1 MTIKH
6 LVLSGGGPTGL
17 ITYGAVSHLAKKDFW
32 HLKDIESVYGCS
44 IGGYMGV
51 VCTMGYNWEWLDD
64 YFIKRPWEKLA
75 ASSAI
80 SLMNVYEEKGLVN
93 EHFFTDAIIP
103 LLHAKDLSEHITL
116 AEFYAYNKIDIHLYA
131 TNINA
136 DILEKIDISHSTHPN
151 LTLIKALRMTMAF
164 PLIFQP
170 IYEDGGCYIDG
181 GMLNNF
187 PLNDCINRK
196 DSDPE
201 HRNEILAF
209 KNIWTANKQRISE
222 KSSILDFL
230 LIIMKKIQATL
241 DGELN
246 QEEIKNTVRCT
257 IDDLNTFDKWFKAL
271 SNEEMRQKIVE
282 SGYKHADVFLISLQD
297 KAKDNDEN
305 ASANAAASAAVNVAA
320 NDITEID

>member
-17 ITYGAVSHLAKKDFW
+17 ITYGAISHLAKKGFW
-32 HLKDIESVYGCS
+32 HLKDIESIYGCS

-51 VCTMGYNWEWLDD
+51 FCTMGYNWEWLDD

-93 EHFFTDAIIP
+93 EHFFTDSIIP

-116 AEFYAYNKIDIHLYA
+116 AEFYVYNKIDIHLYA
-131 TNINA
+131 TNING
-136 DILEKIDISHSTHPN
+136 DILEKVDISHSTHPN
-151 LTLIKALRMTMAF
+151 LSLIKALRMTMAF
-164 PLIFQP
+164 PVIFQP

-181 GMLNNF
+181 GLLNNF
-187 PLNDCINRK
+187 PLNDCINRMN
-196 DSDPE
+196 SDPE

-209 KNIWTANKQRISE
+209 KNIWTTTKQCISE
-222 KSSILDFL
+222 KSTILDFL

-241 DGELN
+241 DGERN
-246 QEEIKNTVRCT
+246 QEEITNTVRCV

-271 SNEEMRQKIVE
+271 SNEEMRKKIVE
-282 SGYKHADVFLISLQD
+282 SGYKHADVFLASL
-297 KAKDNDEN
+297 NL
-305 ASANAAASAAVNVAA
+305 ANANA
-320 NDITEID
+320 NDNTVNNADSHALTEID

>member
-17 ITYGAVSHLAKKDFW
+17 ITYGAVSHLAKKGFW
-32 HLKDIESVYGCS
+32 HLNDIESIYGCS

-64 YFIKRPWEKLA
+64 YFIKRPWEKLV

-80 SLMNVYEEKGLVN
+80 SLMDVFEEKGLVN

-116 AEFYAYNKIDIHLYA
+116 AEFYAYNKIDIHLYS

-136 DILEKIDISHSTHPN
+136 DILEKIDISHSTHPS

-181 GMLNNF
+181 GLLNNF
-187 PLNDCINRK
+187 PLNDCINRNHSDK
-196 DSDPE
+196 D

-209 KNIWTANKQRISE
+209 KNIWATNKYCINE
-222 KSSILDFL
+222 KSSILDYFL
-230 LIIMKKIQATL
+230 LIMKKIQATL
-241 DGELN
+241 DTERI
-246 QEEIKNTVRCT
+246 QEEIKNTVRCV
-257 IDDLNTFDKWFKAL
+257 IEDLNNFDKWWKAL
-271 SNEEMRQKIVE
+271 SSEEMRGKIVE
-282 SGYKHADVFLISLQD
+282 SGHKHADVFINSL
-297 KAKDNDEN
+297 
-305 ASANAAASAAVNVAA
+305 
-320 NDITEID
+320 TEIV

>member
-17 ITYGAVSHLAKKDFW
+17 ITYGAISHLAKKGFW
-32 HLKDIESVYGCS
+32 QLKDIESIYGCS

-51 VCTMGYNWEWLDD
+51 FCTMGYNWEWLDD

-93 EHFFTDAIIP
+93 EHFFTDSIIP

-131 TNINA
+131 TNING
-136 DILEKIDISHSTHPN
+136 DILEKVDISHSTHPN
-151 LTLIKALRMTMAF
+151 LSLIKALRMTMAF
-164 PLIFQP
+164 PVIFQP

-181 GMLNNF
+181 GLLNNF

-196 DSDPE
+196 DNDKEHRNKE

-209 KNIWTANKQRISE
+209 KNIWTTTKQCISE

-241 DGELN
+241 DGERN
-246 QEEIKNTVRCT
+246 QEEITNTVRCI

-271 SNEEMRQKIVE
+271 SNEEMRKKIVE
-282 SGYKHADVFLISLQD
+282 SGYKHADVFLDSLLCT
-297 KAKDNDEN
+297 ATEN
-305 ASANAAASAAVNVAA
+305 AVDINAVANANSHAL
-320 NDITEID
+320 TEID

>member
-17 ITYGAVSHLAKKDFW
+17 ITYGAISHLAKKGFW
-32 HLKDIESVYGCS
+32 HLKDIESIYGCS

-51 VCTMGYNWEWLDD
+51 FCTMGYNWEWLDD

-93 EHFFTDAIIP
+93 EHFFTDSIIP

-116 AEFYAYNKIDIHLYA
+116 AEFYVYNKIDIHLYA
-131 TNINA
+131 TNING
-136 DILEKIDISHSTHPN
+136 DILEKVDISHSTHPN
-151 LTLIKALRMTMAF
+151 LSLIKALRMTMAF
-164 PLIFQP
+164 PVIFQP

-181 GMLNNF
+181 GLLNNF
-187 PLNDCINRK
+187 PLNDCINRMN
-196 DSDPE
+196 SDPD

-209 KNIWTANKQRISE
+209 KNIWTTTKQCISE
-222 KSSILDFL
+222 KSTILDFL

-241 DGELN
+241 DGERN
-246 QEEIKNTVRCT
+246 QEEITNTVRCV

-271 SNEEMRQKIVE
+271 SNEEMRKKIVE
-282 SGYKHADVFLISLQD
+282 SGYKHADVFLASL
-297 KAKDNDEN
+297 NL
-305 ASANAAASAAVNVAA
+305 ANANANANAVNNA
-320 NDITEID
+320 NANANADSHALTEID

>member
-17 ITYGAVSHLAKKDFW
+17 ITYGAISHLAKKGFW
-32 HLKDIESVYGCS
+32 NLKDIESIYGCS

-51 VCTMGYNWEWLDD
+51 VCTMGYNWDWLDD
-64 YFIKRPWEKLA
+64 YFIKRPWEKLV

-116 AEFYAYNKIDIHLYA
+116 AEFYVYNKIDIHLYA
-131 TNINA
+131 TNING
-136 DILEKIDISHSTHPN
+136 DILEKADISHSTHPN
-151 LTLIKALRMTMAF
+151 LSLIKALRMTMAF

-181 GMLNNF
+181 GLLNNF
-187 PLNDCINRK
+187 PLNDCINRMH
-196 DSDPE
+196 SQ
-201 HRNEILAF
+201 RNEILAF
-209 KNIWTANKQRISE
+209 KNIWTTTKQCISE

-230 LIIMKKIQATL
+230 LIIMKKVQATL
-241 DGELN
+241 DTERI
-246 QEEIKNTVRCT
+246 QEEIQNTVRCL
-257 IDDLNTFDKWFKAL
+257 IEDLNTFDKWVKAL
-271 SNEEMRQKIVE
+271 SIEEMRQKIVE
-282 SGYKHADVFLISLQD
+282 SGYKHADIFLSSLNL
-297 KAKDNDEN
+297 DN
-305 ASANAAASAAVNVAA
+305 ANA
-320 NDITEID
+320 NDINNANAVNNANADYHALTEID

>member
-1 MTIKH
+1 
-6 LVLSGGGPTGL
+6 
-17 ITYGAVSHLAKKDFW
+17 
-32 HLKDIESVYGCS
+32 
-44 IGGYMGV
+44 
-51 VCTMGYNWEWLDD
+51 
-64 YFIKRPWEKLA
+64 
-75 ASSAI
+75 
-80 SLMNVYEEKGLVN
+80 
-93 EHFFTDAIIP
+93 
-103 LLHAKDLSEHITL
+103 
-116 AEFYAYNKIDIHLYA
+116 
-131 TNINA
+131 
-136 DILEKIDISHSTHPN
+136 
-151 LTLIKALRMTMAF
+151 MAF

-222 KSSILDFL
+222 KSTILDFL

-271 SNEEMRQKIVE
+271 SNEEMRKKIVE
-282 SGYKHADVFLISLQD
+282 SGYRHADVFLDSLLCT
-297 KAKDNDEN
+297 ATEN
-305 ASANAAASAAVNVAA
+305 AVDKNAVDKNADSQAL
-320 NDITEID
+320 TEID